1 MGVFKRNSRW
11 SARSRVPDLGDENTD
26 IEKVKEFYDFWYDFE
41 SWRDPLAIAE
51 KEEIELHNLE
61 EAECREEKRWMERE
75 NAKVAKKIAQGER
88 DRISDLVKA
97 AEKSDPRMIAYKEQ
111 VRRQKEEEKARK
123 AAAVQAE

>member
-1 MGVFKRNSRW
+1 MG
-11 SARSRVPDLGDENTD
+11 LGDESTD
-26 IEKVKEFYDFWYDFE
+26 MDKVKAFFDFWYDFE

-88 DRISDLVKA
+88 DRIADLVKV
-97 AEKSDPRMIAYKEQ
+97 AEKNDPRMIAYRQQ
-111 VRRQKEEEKARK
+111 VRQQKEEEKARK
-123 AAAVQAE
+123 EAAARAVAEAEEAV